1 MGLLRHIGTNYACT
15 QAYIPVSTMLQDNV
29 MELSKLLLTVYQFS
43 SVRKPIE
50 YVVVFTRCSNSSFV
64 ATGLWSLSGYWGGR
78 DSETKGNAL
87 A

>member
-1 MGLLRHIGTNYACT
+1 
-15 QAYIPVSTMLQDNV
+15 
-29 MELSKLLLTVYQFS
+29 MELSKLLLTAYQFS

-50 YVVVFTRCSNSSFV
+50 CVVVFTQCPNSSF
-64 ATGLWSLSGYWGGR
+64 AAAGLWSLSKYWGGR